1 MQTGCAAVFLSSPL
15 VGYAS
20 IAKENDGYMEKI
32 RIQTTGV
39 VNKGGG
45 DAPFDVFA
53 RFVTKVPSRLAA
65 WYGSRS
71 EFFSLV
77 LGEHCTWK
85 TAVRVNLITLLI
97 FVVAFCALENIMVTG
112 LSLAAAG
119 WLTYRLNADEER
131 DGKGGER

>member
-1 MQTGCAAVFLSSPL
+1 MCSRFSVLSAGGVRQFAL
-15 VGYAS
+15 Q
-20 IAKENDGYMEKI
+20 NDGYMEKI

-53 RFVTKVPSRLAA
+53 RFVAKVPSRLTA

-131 DGKGGER
+131 DGKGGGR